1 MVRVT
6 CAVSSRRRRKKL
18 LKQAKGFF
26 GDRKNHLRQT
36 KNALMAAMKYNYI
49 HRKKKKSEFRRLW
62 IIRIGVA
69 AKINGISYNKL
80 IHGLTKAGCTLNR
93 KMLAD
98 MAIFDPVAFTS
109 VADMAKKALV
119 A

>member
-18 LKQAKGFF
+18 LKRAKGFY
-26 GDRKNHLRQT
+26 GDRKNHVRQS
-36 KNALMAAMKYNYI
+36 KNAVMSALKFNYI
-49 HRKKKKSEFRRLW
+49 HRKHKKAEFRRLW

-80 IHGLTKAGCTLNR
+80 IHGLTQAGCALNR

-98 MAIFDPVAFTS
+98 MAIFDPAAFTA
-109 VADMAKKALV
+109 VATMAKKAL
-119 A
+119 AA